1 MRELFKALSSLESE
15 LEAKY
20 GVSLNEAMVLCS
32 VGKETVTAGTIGERT
47 GLMPSHTSKVIG
59 KVEEKGLLV
68 RSLGEKDK
76 RQMYFTLTKKAHA
89 CLQKMTDKGVD
100 VPDVLLPFFN
110 AYKDDEEK
118 EI

>member
-1 MRELFKALSSLESE
+1 MRELFKALSSLESD

-32 VGKETVTAGTIGERT
+32 IGKETVTAGTIGERT
-47 GLMPSHTSKVIG
+47 GLMASHTSKVIG

-76 RQMYFTLTKKAHA
+76 RQMYFTLTEKGHA
-89 CLQKMTDKGVD
+89 CLQEVADKGVD
-100 VPDVLLPFFN
+100 VPEVLLPFFN
-110 AYKDDEEK
+110 AYKD
-118 EI
+118 